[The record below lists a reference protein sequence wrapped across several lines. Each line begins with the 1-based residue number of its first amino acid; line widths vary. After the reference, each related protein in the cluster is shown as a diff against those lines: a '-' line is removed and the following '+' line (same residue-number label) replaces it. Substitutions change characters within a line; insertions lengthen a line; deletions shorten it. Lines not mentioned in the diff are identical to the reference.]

1 MRLRRLAPAAVL
13 LLVPV
18 LAACGDDKEPAAG
31 TDDPTSEAP
40 TTSDAPTTPA
50 STPAATETTSA
61 PTEEPPAAVA
71 ACDLITAGDVGK
83 VMGVSFAAGSPDS
96 EDEKEGAVSWTASE
110 CSFEAKDLVE
120 VSVRVAEP
128 AAFASGKVQ
137 CPMPAEGDGSVE
149 PRDVAGA
156 TEAWWKISPPPNF
169 EGIVRAC
176 STDALVEVDLDYED
190 GVDYDGDPGEQ
201 ASQLAAFVLANLQA

>member
-50 STPAATETTSA
+50 STPATETTSA
-61 PTEEPPAAVA
+61 PTEEPPVAVA

-83 VMGVSFAAGSPDS
+83 VMGVSFTAGSPDT

-137 CPMPAEGDGSVE
+137 CPMPAEGDGSVA
-149 PRDVAGA
+149 PRDGAGA
-156 TEAWWKISPPPNF
+156 TEAWWKIRPAPNF